1 MTDPAKDGAGDEKP
15 AEPRE
20 SADEAETL
28 DQAVEEAMDELPD
41 EQLEEF
47 DEEFGAEPDEGD
59 DVESDD
65 DADEAAAPKKARWW
79 HRRHEDLDDED
90 DTDDVDLGDEEDG
103 DEDLDDDDDVDV
115 DDATDDDEEDDDEA
129 EAEDDLDDDADAA
142 PVARRMRRM
151 RSRRKRS
158 YAPAGRVERNPWV
171 YLGPLVGVLVLLTVL
186 PLVRLIVVSLFE
198 RSLTAPD
205 DGRFS
210 HVRNFLDV
218 LSARDWWLAVALTL
232 VVVTVAVVAQLL
244 LGAAFAG
251 TLRRI
256 TFGGP
261 WVQAFLLVPFV
272 LVPAAVATAWRDG
285 WVDGFA
291 TAWFRVEAGGGQLTA
306 LATLLSHEVWRGTGI
321 TTVILLA
328 GLSRVKPSL
337 LDAAIADGATARQ
350 RLTHVVL
357 PAVAPAVAVAALYRS
372 LDALRSI
379 EAPIL
384 TAEALGD
391 LSTASQLMWT
401 TSFTDFEIGLGAA
414 MALLLIVLAAGL
426 GLLLTLLMQVRR
438 AL

>member
-1 MTDPAKDGAGDEKP
+1 MKAPWNRRRPDATPDRVDESVP
-15 AEPRE
+15 DTL
-20 SADEAETL
+20 DEA
-28 DQAVEEAMDELPD
+28 VEAALDELPD
-41 EQLEEF
+41 EKLEEF
-47 DEEFGAEPDEGD
+47 PEHTDVPEDDVAPADEDDEGY
-59 DVESDD
+59 E
-65 DADEAAAPKKARWW
+65 
-79 HRRHEDLDDED
+79 DDED
-90 DTDDVDLGDEEDG
+90 YE
-103 DEDLDDDDDVDV
+103 DDDDDAAEDV
-115 DDATDDDEEDDDEA
+115 EDEEANESVP
-129 EAEDDLDDDADAA
+129 A
-142 PVARRMRRM
+142 PRKVRRP
-151 RSRRKRS
+151 RKRS
-158 YAPAGRVERNPWV
+158 YAPAGRIERNPWV
-171 YLGPLVGVLVLLTVL
+171 YLGPLVGVLAILTLL
-186 PLVRLIVVSLFE
+186 PLLRLIVVSLFE

-205 DGRFS
+205 DSTFS
-210 HVRNFLDV
+210 HVRNFIDV
-218 LSARDWWLAVALTL
+218 VDGRDWWLAVALTL
-232 VVVTVAVVAQLL
+232 VVVTVAVLAQLL

-261 WVQAFLLVPFV
+261 WVKVLLLMPFV
-272 LVPAAVATAWRDG
+272 LMPAAVATAWRDG

-291 TAWFRVEAGGGQLTA
+291 ISWFRVDPGGGQLTS

-350 RLTHVVL
+350 RLTQVVL

-379 EAPIL
+379 EAPLL
-384 TAEALGD
+384 TANALGD
-391 LSTASQLMWT
+391 LSTASQLFWT

-414 MALLLIVLAAGL
+414 MALLLILLAAGL

>member
-1 MTDPAKDGAGDEKP
+1 MTDPVTGTGPDETP
-15 AEPRE
+15 DAM
-20 SADEAETL
+20 DEA
-28 DQAVEEAMDELPD
+28 VEDALDELPD
-41 EQLEEF
+41 EKLEEF
-47 DEEFGAEPDEGD
+47 PEDTEPGDPDADDDELD
-59 DVESDD
+59 DVGDGED
-65 DADEAAAPKKARWW
+65 AAPKP
-79 HRRHEDLDDED
+79 RR
-90 DTDDVDLGDEEDG
+90 T
-103 DEDLDDDDDVDV
+103 
-115 DDATDDDEEDDDEA
+115 
-129 EAEDDLDDDADAA
+129 
-142 PVARRMRRM
+142 RRP
-151 RSRRKRS
+151 RKRR

-171 YLGPLVGVLVLLTVL
+171 YLGPLVGVLAVLTLL
-186 PLVRLIVVSLFE
+186 PLLRLIVVSLFE

-210 HVRNFLDV
+210 YGRNFIDV
-218 LSARDWWLAVALTL
+218 VDGRDWWLAVALTL
-232 VVVTVAVVAQLL
+232 VVVTVSVFAQLL

-261 WVQAFLLVPFV
+261 WVQVLLLVPFV
-272 LVPAAVATAWRDG
+272 LMPAAVATAWRDG

-291 TAWFRVEAGGGQLTA
+291 PAWFRVAPGGGQLTA

-350 RLTHVVL
+350 RITQVVL

-379 EAPIL
+379 EAPVL
-384 TAEALGD
+384 TADALGD
-391 LSTASQLMWT
+391 LSTASQLVWT

-414 MALLLIVLAAGL
+414 MALLLILLAAGL